1 MSETGANGDF
11 CLALGDGLL
20 ADAAAGDR
28 HAVERLLAHFQPAVI
43 RYCRGRLA
51 TTTARHSADDVAQ
64 EVLLAVFGA
73 LPRFQ
78 GGPKDFLSFVYGIAR
93 HKVTDAYRA
102 NGRDKST
109 PVEELPDGTDNEL
122 GPDEHV
128 VRNELRSG
136 VHYYLEFLTDN
147 QREVLELRVLVG
159 LSSEETARAMD
170 ATPSAVRVAQHR
182 ALKTL
187 RRLIAADGN
196 PFKG

>member
-28 HAVERLLAHFQPAVI
+28 HAVNRLLALLQPAVI

-51 TTTARHSADDVAQ
+51 TATARHSADDVAQ
-64 EVLLAVFGA
+64 EILLSVFGA
-73 LPRFQ
+73 LHRFQ
-78 GGPKDFLSFVYGIAR
+78 GNPQGFLAFVYGIAR

-109 PVEELPDGTDNEL
+109 PVEELPDNTDKQL

-128 VRNELRSG
+128 MRDELRSG
-136 VHYYLEFLTDN
+136 IHYYLEFLTDN
-147 QREVLELRVLVG
+147 QREVLQLRVLVG
-159 LSSEETARAMD
+159 LSSEEVAHAME
-170 ATPSAVRVAQHR
+170 TTSSAVRVAQHR
-182 ALKTL
+182 ALKAL
-187 RRLIAADGN
+187 RRLINADGN
-196 PFKG
+196 PFTG